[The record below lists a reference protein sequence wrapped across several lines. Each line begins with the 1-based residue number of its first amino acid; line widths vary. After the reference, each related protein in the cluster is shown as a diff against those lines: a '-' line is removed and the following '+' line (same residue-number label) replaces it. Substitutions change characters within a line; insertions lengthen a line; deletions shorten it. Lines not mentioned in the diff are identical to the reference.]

1 MKELRVTPIKNGTV
15 IDHIACGAAMQVLKI
30 IGVSDKKV
38 NSPVSVLMH
47 VPSKRAK
54 WKDIVKVEDR
64 ELNPQEM
71 NKIALVAPNATI
83 NIIRNSKV
91 VKKYIV
97 ELPPEIRGIV
107 RCENPNCI
115 SNQKEPVESRFKVVS
130 KNPPSL
136 RCHYCERE
144 VENIVS
150 NIL

>member
-15 IDHIACGAAMQVLKI
+15 IDHITCGAAMQVLKI
-30 IGVSDKKV
+30 IGVPDKKL

-47 VPSKRAK
+47 VQSKRAK

-83 NIIRNSKV
+83 NIIRNYKV
-91 VKKYIV
+91 VKKYSV
-97 ELPPEIRGIV
+97 ELPDTIKGIV
-107 RCENPNCI
+107 KCENPNCI
-115 SNQKEPVESRFKVVS
+115 SNQKEPVEPTFDVLQ

-136 RCHYCERE
+136 RCHYCERKL
-144 VENIVS
+144 ENIFS